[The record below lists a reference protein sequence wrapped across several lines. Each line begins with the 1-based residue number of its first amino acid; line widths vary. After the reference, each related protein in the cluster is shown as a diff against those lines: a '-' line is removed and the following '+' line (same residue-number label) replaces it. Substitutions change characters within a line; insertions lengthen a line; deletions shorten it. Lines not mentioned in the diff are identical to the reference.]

1 MLGHAVCNRTA
12 RGQTVMFRC
21 VRCCFYGDVRA
32 CIAVERKTL
41 TLEKAQSDNPF
52 LNLKICAWVFVFFY
66 LVRRAVG
73 RPANN
78 SAFRND
84 LESNR
89 SRFSVFDDF
98 VVADLLS
105 T

>member
-1 MLGHAVCNRTA
+1 M
-12 RGQTVMFRC
+12 
-21 VRCCFYGDVRA
+21 
-32 CIAVERKTL
+32 
-41 TLEKAQSDNPF
+41 
-52 LNLKICAWVFVFFY
+52 
-66 LVRRAVG
+66 G

-105 T
+105 TLIAAHLPSVCYCL